1 MMAHAG
7 PAGSARGVDHG
18 TMECNGST
26 SNGANVYS
34 NYASMS
40 GTTKRSKVNHKSLPS
55 TDPRVHVNA
64 YGDANNEPA
73 VMNMSVESSATT
85 ANGKLRP
92 SVVADDC
99 TSGGTP
105 KKNRKRPPAFRI
117 KTGSLVALRYRPEG
131 NTVKDM
137 DGNLLEE
144 LSPKA
149 VVETWIDPIPGY
161 HQGFMIIGCR
171 IRCCFPKS
179 VLLPDGVTSSASS
192 ALTENERKRFRYEQ
206 IIRGIDK
213 VTVRVNLGISYG
225 SKHCSSEKIGKDN
238 VLVCKWVI
246 RERVAIAPPL
256 GGLSKQEDSQKKL
269 YVGNTFDSHAQ
280 QEQNFRWL
288 ASRMDSDHTAGRYVG
303 EVISV
308 RPSSESLATVTV
320 RMMKLPESTTRG
332 RLLDQS
338 QLELYELDRTR
349 EFQVPVE
356 ELVVASRKIRRCAEQ
371 DSDFATVS
379 RIYSEERNSWRHQ
392 YQGDNADM
400 PVDRLI
406 CHRCGVEGSDMFVDH
421 IAITPSAISC
431 SKCLQSCKKFGK
443 SGTFLKACR
452 CQGCASH
459 HALALSEA
467 FKNQPRKFVSRENQQ
482 LCAVCCLYC
491 KSGMVCNDCGFT
503 IHKRCAKWIQR
514 LILDSARKP
523 AFTVEL
529 AIQSSKIRYLRML

>member
-1 MMAHAG
+1 
-7 PAGSARGVDHG
+7 
-18 TMECNGST
+18 
-26 SNGANVYS
+26 
-34 NYASMS
+34 
-40 GTTKRSKVNHKSLPS
+40 
-55 TDPRVHVNA
+55 
-64 YGDANNEPA
+64 
-73 VMNMSVESSATT
+73 MSVESSATT

-192 ALTENERKRFRYEQ
+192 GRIVEGDVVGLVDYEHHATKLYQALRERTPGFIPVDLLIDRSSILPFLECVDNTDIDVSALTENERKRFRYEQ

-256 GGLSKQEDSQKKL
+256 GAVEARRFAKSFMWEYIRFTRATRTKLSMVGLPHGLGS
-269 YVGNTFDSHAQ
+269 Y
-280 QEQNFRWL
+280 
-288 ASRMDSDHTAGRYVG
+288 GR
-303 EVISV
+303 
-308 RPSSESLATVTV
+308 SL
-320 RMMKLPESTTRG
+320 
-332 RLLDQS
+332 
-338 QLELYELDRTR
+338 
-349 EFQVPVE
+349 
-356 ELVVASRKIRRCAEQ
+356 C
-371 DSDFATVS
+371 
-379 RIYSEERNSWRHQ
+379 W
-392 YQGDNADM
+392 
-400 PVDRLI
+400 
-406 CHRCGVEGSDMFVDH
+406 
-421 IAITPSAISC
+421 
-431 SKCLQSCKKFGK
+431 
-443 SGTFLKACR
+443 
-452 CQGCASH
+452 
-459 HALALSEA
+459 
-467 FKNQPRKFVSRENQQ
+467 
-482 LCAVCCLYC
+482 
-491 KSGMVCNDCGFT
+491 
-503 IHKRCAKWIQR
+503 
-514 LILDSARKP
+514 
-523 AFTVEL
+523 
-529 AIQSSKIRYLRML
+529 